1 MSSLQNSLA
10 LVGGLTLIGVV
21 LYNLWT
27 ARQNAP
33 RQAVPETSGTGT
45 DPVLHDSEAKAK
57 GSQDPTFLEDA
68 IDILPVP
75 EKKPPLDALID
86 VIASIEVDSQV
97 SGDAA
102 LAALPTTRRVGTK
115 PFAVEGLNDTTG
127 EWETPL
133 PGHRYHAFQAGV
145 QLANRVG
152 ALNDIEFSEFVIKAQ
167 AFADAVNGS
176 PEFPDMLEEVAR
188 ARELDQF
195 ASEHDAQLRFTI
207 VATAAAWSPGYI
219 HQHAARWGF
228 VAGVIPGRMVLA
240 APVQGLPPILSL
252 SFDSQ
257 AAMADDPA
265 LSAIREFTLSLDVPQ
280 VLREENAFARLRE
293 AARILG
299 GEMDGL
305 ITDGSGHALSEVELN
320 AIATDLENL
329 YDALE
334 RRELSAGSPQ
344 ARRLFS

>member
-10 LVGGLTLIGVV
+10 LVGGLTLVGVV

-33 RQAVPETSGTGT
+33 RQASNEDSAAGV
-45 DPVLHDSEAKAK
+45 DPTLDAELKTP
-57 GSQDPTFLEDA
+57 GLQDPRLLDDA
-68 IDILPVP
+68 IDILPAP
-75 EKKPPLDALID
+75 DRKPPLDGLID
-86 VIASIEVDSQV
+86 VIAAIEVDNQV

-102 LAALPTTRRVGTK
+102 LAALPATRRVGTK

-127 EWETPL
+127 EWETPTA
-133 PGHRYHAFQAGV
+133 GHRYHAFQAGI

-152 ALNDIEFSEFVIKAQ
+152 ALNEIEFSEFVIKAQ
-167 AFADAVNGS
+167 SFADAINGS
-176 PEFPDMLEEVAR
+176 PEFTDMLEEVAR

-195 ASEHDAQLRFTI
+195 ASEHDAQLSFTV

-219 HQHAARWGF
+219 QQHAARWGF

-252 SFDSQ
+252 SFDTQ

-280 VLREENAFARLRE
+280 VPREENAFARLRE

-299 GEMDGL
+299 SEMDGL
-305 ITDGSGHALSEVELN
+305 ITDGAGHALTESDLN
-320 AIATDLENL
+320 AIAADLENL
-329 YDALE
+329 YDALDQ
-334 RRELSAGSPQ
+334 RELSAGSPQ